1 MTDSWQ
7 DKGFACPASRIPNPA
22 AGKTGGMP
30 DMQKT
35 RDERRIP
42 IDKVG
47 VKDIR
52 YPIVVLDKNRDRQQT
67 VARIN
72 MYVDLPHHFKGT
84 HMSRFIEIL
93 NQYHGQV
100 SIDRMNSMLHDMKN
114 YLEASCAH
122 LELDFPYFIEKQAPV
137 SGARSL
143 MEYQCHMQGSL
154 GEDYDF
160 VLGVTVPMTSLCP
173 CSKEISAR
181 GAHNQRSAVK
191 VEIRYSDHIWLEDLV
206 AWVEECGSA
215 PVFALLKREDEK
227 ALTEKAYD
235 NPMFVEDVVRAVT
248 QRLLKVP
255 EITWFRVACENFES
269 IHNHSAYAMVERT
282 DIAGR
287 G

>member
-1 MTDSWQ
+1 MSQ
-7 DKGFACPASRIPNPA
+7 ANESKVSSRPASRVPRSSNGTDA
-22 AGKTGGMP
+22 AMP
-30 DMQKT
+30 DMQKA
-35 RDERRIP
+35 RDDRNIA

-52 YPIVVLDKNRDRQQT
+52 YPIVVMDKNKEHQQT

-100 SIDRMNSMLHDMKN
+100 SIDRMNTMLSDMKEH
-114 YLEASCAH
+114 LEAGSAH
-122 LELDFPYFIEKQAPV
+122 LELEFPYFIEKQAPV

-143 MEYQCHMQGSL
+143 MEYQCRMVGSL
-154 GEDYDF
+154 AESYDF
-160 VLGVTVPMTSLCP
+160 ILGVTVPMTSLCP
-173 CSKEISAR
+173 CSREISAR

-191 VEIRYSDHIWLEDLV
+191 VEIRYTDHIWLEDLI

-215 PVFALLKREDEK
+215 PVFSLLKREDEK
-227 ALTEKAYD
+227 ALTEQAYD

-255 EITWFRVACENFES
+255 EVTWFRVACENFES
-269 IHNHSAYAMVERT
+269 IHNHSAYAMVERQDST
-282 DIAGR
+282 GR